1 MATKIKRCLYI
12 GLGGTGMNAL
22 LHTKKMFVETYG
34 AVPPMIGFLGIDTD
48 GGVYKKEL
56 PSKYGMVSLSP
67 SEQMPIKVENARD
80 AYITSKDHFTWVPEQ
95 NVFALTAMT
104 KGAGQIRTNGRF
116 ALTCNF
122 VALTNKVKDAVNRIC
137 SAQIINNV
145 NYDTNFGAEVE
156 VHMVFSICGGTGAG
170 TFINMAYIIKNTL
183 SNCKL
188 TGYAVL
194 PDVFD
199 NMSNYG
205 MARVKPNAYGS
216 ICDLDWFM
224 HLNGTEKLQFD
235 YVTSK
240 QQITGAPFNAIFFID
255 NRNENGD
262 IYSNVDQ
269 LTEMI
274 SLALVTSAGE
284 LADSVTSVTDN
295 VEKSIM
301 NGEGMV
307 GNKRAWVS
315 GMGACEIAFRG
326 RDMSEICA
334 LKNGQR
340 VIQRLMNS
348 CQDANAIAN
357 AWIDSPDVN
366 IRENGGSAND
376 NVIDFVLPKQ
386 PKFPLETINDT
397 HNAKAEAM
405 GYIENV
411 GMPKSGEVQ
420 AKVQELKDRVLE
432 ELHKL
437 VVKSINQECGVGL
450 AKDVLEAIKSQV
462 DVFLGEMNA
471 EKDDQTQRQQALENA
486 ISVASEDLKEYSG
499 RFIKI
504 KSKVHDLEQIVC
516 DAAMALA
523 INKREIIRRDAAITF
538 FNSLVVAINDEQ
550 LKVFDIENKLKAVN
564 TSFVN
569 RIALLS
575 NTVNSSN
582 DSSFLIDLAKQAV
595 NSISINDEEI
605 QITDFLNSL
614 PYSEKFY
621 DVDTKSTSELEQLIF
636 NYTKELPTAKKWAK
650 TTIDDVMEKMDR
662 EEPEKLNQVLRLAL
676 AKAKPLLGINTRGQ
690 VGYMYGR
697 FSYVGVPMNSTLL
710 QKDGR
715 LEQLAGNEKIQFAR
729 LGMQDRVIIYNQI
742 GVVPAYFI
750 SNLQNY
756 EQKYEKCDIFS
767 HFDATIYQRMIRE
780 NFSLQPTLEDGS
792 KDVEFWVRGLI
803 MGLIK
808 NENGHYYVKDRTN
821 GKALR
826 QYWVELG
833 QYRDD
838 AYRNFK
844 SDLPNLRQQ
853 FKDYFKQYQSANG
866 MDATQ
871 ALVNDAKLNYLEKFS
886 QIQMTLEQIEERGN
900 EQIADLLEKELNFVE
915 TL

>member
-1 MATKIKRCLYI
+1 
-12 GLGGTGMNAL
+12 
-22 LHTKKMFVETYG
+22 
-34 AVPPMIGFLGIDTD
+34 
-48 GGVYKKEL
+48 
-56 PSKYGMVSLSP
+56 
-67 SEQMPIKVENARD
+67 
-80 AYITSKDHFTWVPEQ
+80 
-95 NVFALTAMT
+95 
-104 KGAGQIRTNGRF
+104 
-116 ALTCNF
+116 
-122 VALTNKVKDAVNRIC
+122 
-137 SAQIINNV
+137 
-145 NYDTNFGAEVE
+145 
-156 VHMVFSICGGTGAG
+156 
-170 TFINMAYIIKNTL
+170 
-183 SNCKL
+183 
-188 TGYAVL
+188 
-194 PDVFD
+194 
-199 NMSNYG
+199 
-205 MARVKPNAYGS
+205 
-216 ICDLDWFM
+216 
-224 HLNGTEKLQFD
+224 
-235 YVTSK
+235 
-240 QQITGAPFNAIFFID
+240 
-255 NRNENGD
+255 
-262 IYSNVDQ
+262 
-269 LTEMI
+269 
-274 SLALVTSAGE
+274 
-284 LADSVTSVTDN
+284 
-295 VEKSIM
+295 
-301 NGEGMV
+301 
-307 GNKRAWVS
+307 
-315 GMGACEIAFRG
+315 
-326 RDMSEICA
+326 
-334 LKNGQR
+334 
-340 VIQRLMNS
+340 
-348 CQDANAIAN
+348 
-357 AWIDSPDVN
+357 
-366 IRENGGSAND
+366 
-376 NVIDFVLPKQ
+376 
-386 PKFPLETINDT
+386 
-397 HNAKAEAM
+397 
-405 GYIENV
+405 
-411 GMPKSGEVQ
+411 
-420 AKVQELKDRVLE
+420 
-432 ELHKL
+432 
-437 VVKSINQECGVGL
+437 
-450 AKDVLEAIKSQV
+450 
-462 DVFLGEMNA
+462 
-471 EKDDQTQRQQALENA
+471 
-486 ISVASEDLKEYSG
+486 
-499 RFIKI
+499 
-504 KSKVHDLEQIVC
+504 
-516 DAAMALA
+516 MALA

-582 DSSFLIDLAKQAV
+582 DSSFLIDLAKQTV

-710 QKDGR
+710 QKNGR
-715 LEQLAGNEKIQFAR
+715 LEQLAGSEKIQFAR
-729 LGMQDRVIIYNQI
+729 LSMQDRVIIYNQI

-756 EQKYEKCDIFS
+756 EQKYEKCNIFS

-838 AYRNFK
+838 AYRNFR